1 MFLLFQGCDD
11 HLSCKHHDVFD
22 CWSRYGILILF
33 QDECQAT
40 VLSRRLFIEL
50 QFAIL
55 GTIAHSTNT
64 SIDSVVNSG
73 PGLVFITYPEVVLR
87 LPGAPVWAVLFFIML
102 AVSLLYH
109 TWTRWITFNC
119 LLLTFRQILGIDS
132 EFCNVES
139 FVTGVIDN
147 WPEKLRKNRKMFT
160 FLCVL
165 AMFCL
170 DIPMVTKVRRNIQIV
185 LLTVQFAALTGD
197 WNFH

>member
-1 MFLLFQGCDD
+1 MALTTRSSTIASGKQTNAGRITKKKQSIFSISLFLLFQGCDD

-109 TWTRWITFNC
+109 T
-119 LLLTFRQILGIDS
+119 
-132 EFCNVES
+132 
-139 FVTGVIDN
+139 
-147 WPEKLRKNRKMFT
+147 
-160 FLCVL
+160 
-165 AMFCL
+165 
-170 DIPMVTKVRRNIQIV
+170 
-185 LLTVQFAALTGD
+185 
-197 WNFH
+197 